1 MTGPELIELEPIGVV
16 TSTLVDL
23 ATAPR
28 QGDEGA
34 PDAWLVIEDRFAEGL
49 QGLGVGVRIVVVTW
63 LGLAR
68 RDVLRTRPRNDPG
81 RSEQGVFT
89 TRSPDRPNPLGLHE
103 VTVLAVDGPRVQVD
117 QMEAV
122 DGTPVLDVKPVLPR
136 REDR

>member
-23 ATAPR
+23 AAAPR

-34 PDAWLVIEDRFAEGL
+34 PDAWLVIEDRFAAGL
-49 QGLGVGVRIVVVTW
+49 QGLGVGARIVVVTW
-63 LGLAR
+63 PGLAR

-81 RSEQGVFT
+81 RSQQGVFT
-89 TRSPDRPNPLGLHE
+89 TRSPDRPNPIGLHE